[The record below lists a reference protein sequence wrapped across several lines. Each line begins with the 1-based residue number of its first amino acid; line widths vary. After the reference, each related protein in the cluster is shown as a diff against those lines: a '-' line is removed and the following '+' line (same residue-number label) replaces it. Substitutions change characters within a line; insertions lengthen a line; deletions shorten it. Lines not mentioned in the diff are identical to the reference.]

1 MTARETIM
9 EGNEGMEFR
18 DVIDNLYDDVIL
30 ILMKS
35 YAKEKCQE
43 LLEIVSEKAKT
54 GCKTEYTGGTP
65 NILGSYSKKISTC
78 VDKDSILN
86 AVDLDEFIV

>member
-43 LLEIVSEKAKT
+43 LLEIVAEKAKT
-54 GCKTEYTGGTP
+54 KKNG
-65 NILGSYSKKISTC
+65 NSGSWFDAS

-86 AVDLDEFIV
+86 AVNLDKFIN

>member
-9 EGNEGMEFR
+9 EGNEGMAFR

-43 LLEIVSEKAKT
+43 LLEIVAEKAEISFNRF
-54 GCKTEYTGGTP
+54 GEEY
-65 NILGSYSKKISTC
+65 
-78 VDKDSILN
+78 VDKDSILK

>member
-18 DVIDNLYDDVIL
+18 DVIDNLYDGTIL
-30 ILMKS
+30 ECMKS

-43 LLEIVSEKAKT
+43 LLEIVAEKAKVKVSQH
-54 GCKTEYTGGTP
+54 CFE
-65 NILGSYSKKISTC
+65 LSEE

-86 AVDLDEFIV
+86 AVNLDEFIK